1 MDITFTPTR
10 FSEGYDIDQV
20 DDFLDRCEH
29 ALATGDGS
37 VTAADVAGMRFA
49 TTRFK
54 PGYAMEEVDDFLDSV
69 LVPRFRE
76 LEQSA
81 GVPAGEGAAV
91 PSGQGAADASPA
103 PAPHPAEQTPGLLSR
118 LLGRAR

>member
-91 PSGQGAADASPA
+91 P
-103 PAPHPAEQTPGLLSR
+103 T
-118 LLGRAR
+118 